1 MNAKKII
8 IGSIAIGS
16 IAGGVSA
23 MVATLTAKRVVNA
36 KKKSESELRF
46 KDMSKYLD
54 NVTEAAK
61 RGYEAAL
68 GTTGEILRGHVIV
81 QENWAKEFRVLEY
94 ALNYIDTDLAEKARA
109 SKIMCYGYLDRLAEE
124 V

>member
-1 MNAKKII
+1 MNATAKIV
-8 IGSIAIGS
+8 IGAIS
-16 IAGGVSA
+16 GGTA
-23 MVATLTAKRVVNA
+23 ALVATLTAKRVVDA

-46 KDMSKYLD
+46 KDLSKYLD
-54 NVTEAAK
+54 NITEAAK

-81 QENWAKEFRVLEY
+81 QANWAKEFSALEY